1 MQVLC
6 IENGTLQPGHAVKL
20 IPKKG
25 EIYNS
30 IRIEP
35 VGYVYKNLDMWHRLK
50 ELNPL
55 DAAHISLFIE
65 LPSQEGQS
73 FKKEETVEIP
83 QKLQPFY
90 AQL

>member
-6 IENGTLQPGHAVKL
+6 IETTKPAPSEKCCDAPV
-20 IPKKG
+20 IKG

-30 IRIEP
+30 INILP
-35 VGYVYKNLDMWHRLK
+35 YGIIFKGIDAWHHLEERRDK
-50 ELNPL
+50 G
-55 DAAHISLFIE
+55 DRYHVSVFID

-73 FKKEETVEIP
+73 FKKEESVEFP

-90 AQL
+90 S